1 MTTLALKM
9 PTLGFVVVTRALL
22 GVGIGLLVADR
33 LPPDRR
39 RTVGLTLVGIGAVT
53 TVPAIAA
60 VLGSRQ
66 RS

>member
-66 RS
+66 R